1 MNRACFKFHFPPH
14 RFIPRSVEFFTFGR
28 SETKLHRSLRSVRG
42 GPFSSREGRGARRA
56 KLFGAGRGGALEDRG
71 SPSKSGEFNRT
82 RYTSR
87 KEICRRKDGG
97 KPAELL

>member
-42 GPFSSREGRGARRA
+42 GPFSSREGRGPRRA
-56 KLFGAGRGGALEDRG
+56 KLFGAGRGGSTEQSR

-82 RYTSR
+82 QYKAKS
-87 KEICRRKDGG
+87 
-97 KPAELL
+97 KPAFRTRRTIPE